1 MILGIVT
8 DPDVVRFAA
17 WISVLGRWSIWVVGL
32 SQTVYRPSLW
42 YPEDVEYL
50 VMFILVF
57 TVNGIVQYRLL
68 TNRAVNL
75 RWLLLLSAVDVAVIT
90 LGVVI
95 GGGLSSYIFVAYY
108 PALAILA
115 VVFSSILLSL
125 AWTTTAG
132 VVYLWVCL
140 VADSGLDVEAGEE
153 KVLFSR
159 LAMMYAIVIGIGLI
173 SRFERIRWQAAV
185 SRERQMRKER
195 VELSQKIHDT
205 TAQTAYMIGMGI
217 HRARELA
224 GESNQDLTAAL
235 EATYALSRSAMWE
248 VRGPIDEGQLV
259 DGRELGR
266 VLWTHC
272 ATFETITAIPTE
284 MSQSGDEP
292 PLAAEVR
299 TGLFA
304 IAHNALTNAF
314 LHAGASKVQV
324 RLRFEPDRISLSV
337 SDDGKGLP
345 ADYAVRGRGFRGM
358 AAGAERMGGTLG
370 VQSVKQEG
378 GTTVTCDVPFQQ

>member
-159 LAMMYAIVIGIGLI
+159 LAMMYAIVIVTGLI

-185 SRERQMRKER
+185 SRERQMRNER

-370 VQSVKQEG
+370 VHSVKQEG
-378 GTTVTCDVPFQQ
+378 GTTVTCDVPFQN

>member
-95 GGGLSSYIFVAYY
+95 GGGLQSYIFVAYY

-159 LAMMYAIVIGIGLI
+159 LAMMYAIVIVTGLI